1 MKNAKRTS
9 TKTPARLAQARGITI
24 SEAGDFIIQDDLD
37 AVLTAPNGRLSDMVS
52 VGLSGKGNAP

>member
-9 TKTPARLAQARGITI
+9 TKTPARLAQAREITI
-24 SEAGDFIIQDDLD
+24 SEVGDFIIQDDLD
-37 AVLTAPNGRLSDMVS
+37 AVLTAPKERLADMIS